1 MPMRYR
7 LTSNCV
13 WSIFYLV
20 KMNGEIL
27 DIVKVLSEIFS
38 LKRKVVSDKTI
49 RYIKFVDG
57 RLYY

>member
-1 MPMRYR
+1 MRYR
-7 LTSNCV
+7 LTSNFV

>member
-1 MPMRYR
+1 
-7 LTSNCV
+7 NFV